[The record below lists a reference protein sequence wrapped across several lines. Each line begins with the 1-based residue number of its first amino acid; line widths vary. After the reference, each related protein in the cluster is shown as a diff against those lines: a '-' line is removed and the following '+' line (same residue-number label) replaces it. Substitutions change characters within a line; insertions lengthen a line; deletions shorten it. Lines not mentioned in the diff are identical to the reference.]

1 MRFATKCQKQFF
13 TSLNFSFWLF
23 YLELCPVNVIKISVC
38 HHLGW
43 REFLPL
49 HCRLNLLQFLYILR
63 HTMPYLLL
71 QNPWNLC
78 LSLFLLHHYG
88 SMKIN
93 SECLLKLSNIKS
105 RMPLS
110 SRKTAKEPSLLK
122 QRPKSQICAQYALSP
137 KNWHLLWQL
146 SSVISLAVHNPYSML

>member
-1 MRFATKCQKQFF
+1 MICYQMSETIFHVFKSFF
-13 TSLNFSFWLF
+13 LLF

-38 HHLGW
+38 HHLEW

-49 HCRLNLLQFLYILR
+49 HCHLNLLQFLYILR

-105 RMPLS
+105 RTPLS
-110 SRKTAKEPSLLK
+110 SRWNCKRTKSTEAKAKNHKYVLNMLFPLKTDIYYDS
-122 QRPKSQICAQYALSP
+122 
-137 KNWHLLWQL
+137 
-146 SSVISLAVHNPYSML
+146 